1 MIRRKSSKINAYL
14 TLIYINNYRTEET
27 ETFLNMLQSK
37 LIYEKKIKSQH
48 FEIQKIPK
56 SYPYSPFTHWDLVN
70 RKYII
75 FYFL

>member
-1 MIRRKSSKINAYL
+1 MIRRNSSKINAYL

-27 ETFLNMLQSK
+27 ETFLNMLQRL
-37 LIYEKKIKSQH
+37 LISEKKKKSQH
-48 FEIQKIPK
+48 QEIQKIPK

-70 RKYII
+70 RKYIL